1 MSHWVLPMHL
11 AARVHLATGGT
22 VRDIEEDLR
31 EVLQEV
37 AFREFGREIHA
48 CPYRRFSAHAIM

>member
-1 MSHWVLPMHL
+1 MLLDIKS
-11 AARVHLATGGT
+11 T
-22 VRDIEEDLR
+22 VNRPPVRGIEEDLR